1 MEPTNVRVSVGQLI
15 ELQTSL
21 RKLSQNLMDTYDS
34 LNSALKILG
43 EDWEDDKFDEF
54 ETEFRSSKEDI
65 HEIAERYLQWA
76 TSYLQARIDELEEYE
91 RSSIR
96 R

>member
-1 MEPTNVRVSVGQLI
+1 MESTNVRVSVGQLI
-15 ELQTSL
+15 ELQSSL
-21 RKLSQNLMDTYDS
+21 TKLSQNLMNTYDN

-43 EDWEDDKFDEF
+43 EDWNDDKFDEF
-54 ETEFRSSKEDI
+54 EIEFRSSKEDI
-65 HEIAERYLQWA
+65 HEIAERYMQWA
-76 TSYLQARIDELEEYE
+76 NSYLQARIDELQDYE

>member
-1 MEPTNVRVSVGQLI
+1 MESTNVRVSVGQLI
-15 ELQTSL
+15 ELQSSL
-21 RKLSQNLMDTYDS
+21 VKLSQNLMNTYDD

-43 EDWEDDKFDEF
+43 EDWNDDKFDEF
-54 ETEFRSSKEDI
+54 ETEFRSSKENI
-65 HEIAERYLQWA
+65 HEIAERYMRWA
-76 TSYLQARIDELEEYE
+76 NTYLQARINELQDYE